1 MPILDTRISE
11 VVVYV
16 DRAKITRHGVVAV
29 EPGALVLDISG
40 LPAKLNPDSLRA
52 TARGTA
58 RARLL
63 GVQAQRQHP
72 LEAPQ
77 ETVRNLEKALEEI
90 QDQRRALEGRIE
102 LSSHNRSALVKLL
115 AETQIFATA
124 IAAGELPVE
133 KGLATLDALQARAGQ
148 LDSEIQAL
156 LVDKRL
162 LERREQQLVAELEKY
177 RTVPKRVLM
186 NARIELDV
194 FSAGELAVELSYLIP
209 EAGWK
214 PLYDLR
220 FSTVDEKSVVEIA
233 YLGQV
238 IQHSGEDWSEVNL
251 TLSTARPALAGR
263 VPELK
268 PWILHPRPPII
279 HADVT
284 APAPMSVRKARPAQA
299 ETAHLMAA
307 EVAPV
312 EELVAQVETAG
323 TALVYRIQ
331 QPVSIP
337 ADGSPQKVTVARI
350 DLEPE
355 IDYVSA
361 PRLIQA
367 VYRRAK
373 IRNQSA
379 YTLLPGVVNLF
390 DNDELLGAARLELVP
405 PQGQLELYLGVEDR
419 LRVEREAK
427 RLEVDKRLIGNRRRV
442 TSGFTVELE
451 SHLTIRSKI
460 TLQDQLPVAGHEEIK
475 VRLEASDPRPTRHS
489 EMNILEWELEL
500 EPAEKRVVRFDFS
513 VEYPQNMDLPGM
525 P

>member
-40 LPAKLNPDSLRA
+40 LPAKLNPDSLRT

-58 RARLL
+58 GARLL

-220 FSTVDEKSVVEIA
+220 FSTVDEIC
-233 YLGQV
+233 
-238 IQHSGEDWSEVNL
+238 D
-251 TLSTARPALAGR
+251 
-263 VPELK
+263 
-268 PWILHPRPPII
+268 
-279 HADVT
+279 
-284 APAPMSVRKARPAQA
+284 
-299 ETAHLMAA
+299 
-307 EVAPV
+307 
-312 EELVAQVETAG
+312 
-323 TALVYRIQ
+323 
-331 QPVSIP
+331 
-337 ADGSPQKVTVARI
+337 
-350 DLEPE
+350 
-355 IDYVSA
+355 
-361 PRLIQA
+361 
-367 VYRRAK
+367 
-373 IRNQSA
+373 
-379 YTLLPGVVNLF
+379 
-390 DNDELLGAARLELVP
+390 
-405 PQGQLELYLGVEDR
+405 
-419 LRVEREAK
+419 
-427 RLEVDKRLIGNRRRV
+427 
-442 TSGFTVELE
+442 
-451 SHLTIRSKI
+451 
-460 TLQDQLPVAGHEEIK
+460 
-475 VRLEASDPRPTRHS
+475 
-489 EMNILEWELEL
+489 
-500 EPAEKRVVRFDFS
+500 
-513 VEYPQNMDLPGM
+513 
-525 P
+525 

>member
-1 MPILDTRISE
+1 MPSLDMRISE

-16 DRAKITRHGVVAV
+16 DRAKITRRGVIAV
-29 EPGALVLDISG
+29 EPGALVLDIPG
-40 LPAKLNPDSLRA
+40 LPGKLNPDSLRA
-52 TARGTA
+52 AAHGTA

-90 QDQRRALEGRIE
+90 KDQQRVLEDRIE

-115 AETQIFATA
+115 AETQTFATA
-124 IAAGELPVE
+124 IASGELPVE
-133 KGLATLDALQARAGQ
+133 KSLATLDALQARAGQ

-162 LERREQQLVAELEKY
+162 LERREQQLVTELEKY
-177 RTVPKRVLM
+177 RTVPKRVLL
-186 NARIELDV
+186 NARIDLEVL
-194 FSAGELAVELSYLIP
+194 SAGELAIELSYILP
-209 EAGWK
+209 EASWK

-220 FSTVDEKSVVEIA
+220 FSTLNEKSVVEIA

-268 PWILHPRPPII
+268 PWILHPRPPLV
-279 HADVT
+279 HADM
-284 APAPMSVRKARPAQA
+284 PAPMSVRKARPAQV
-299 ETAHLMAA
+299 EEENLMAA
-307 EVAPV
+307 KAAPV

-331 QPVSIP
+331 QTVSIP
-337 ADGSPQKVTVARI
+337 ADGSPQKVIVANI

-361 PRLIQA
+361 PRLVQA

-373 IRNQSA
+373 IRNESA
-379 YTLLPGVVNLF
+379 YTLLPGVINLF
-390 DNDELLGAARLELVP
+390 DNDEFLGATRLELVP
-405 PQGQLELYLGVEDR
+405 PQGHLELYLGVEDR
-419 LRVEREAK
+419 LGVGREAK
-427 RLEVDKRLIGNRRRV
+427 RLEVDKRLIGNRRKV

-451 SHLTIRSKI
+451 NHLTYRSKI

-475 VRLEASDPRPTRHS
+475 VRLEASDPRPTRQS
-489 EMNILEWELEL
+489 EMNILDWELEL
-500 EPAEKRVVRFDFS
+500 EPGEKRVVRFDYS
-513 VEYPQNMDLPGM
+513 VEYPQNMDLPGI

>member
-1 MPILDTRISE
+1 
-11 VVVYV
+11 
-16 DRAKITRHGVVAV
+16 
-29 EPGALVLDISG
+29 
-40 LPAKLNPDSLRA
+40 
-52 TARGTA
+52 
-58 RARLL
+58 
-63 GVQAQRQHP
+63 
-72 LEAPQ
+72 
-77 ETVRNLEKALEEI
+77 
-90 QDQRRALEGRIE
+90 
-102 LSSHNRSALVKLL
+102 
-115 AETQIFATA
+115 
-124 IAAGELPVE
+124 
-133 KGLATLDALQARAGQ
+133 
-148 LDSEIQAL
+148 
-156 LVDKRL
+156 
-162 LERREQQLVAELEKY
+162 
-177 RTVPKRVLM
+177 
-186 NARIELDV
+186 
-194 FSAGELAVELSYLIP
+194 
-209 EAGWK
+209 
-214 PLYDLR
+214 
-220 FSTVDEKSVVEIA
+220 
-233 YLGQV
+233 
-238 IQHSGEDWSEVNL
+238 
-251 TLSTARPALAGR
+251 
-263 VPELK
+263 
-268 PWILHPRPPII
+268 
-279 HADVT
+279 
-284 APAPMSVRKARPAQA
+284 MSVRKARPAQA

-419 LRVEREAK
+419 LRVEREVK